1 MMLSVVMAAALAT
14 DPQVVIE
21 LQPEAGVSVTG
32 AQISTYDA
40 RLAQAVVGDLLGRGI
55 PAAIVDNGKAP
66 EATRLA
72 IRLKHHAIPAEWV
85 KKGHGEAFYGYALG
99 IGQSNP
105 DTRTTISCTRMIGT
119 ALRQV
124 GEIPSLYRSFELPGL
139 DQPLLDPALGI
150 HYFKGDEA
158 LVGRKG
164 AALALEVGIVS
175 HRGDSDRLASPI
187 VVAGLSGAIA
197 SGIEECFKPSDEGD
211 DSDAFVSEDIFD
223 E

>member
-1 MMLSVVMAAALAT
+1 MFSVVMVAALAAT
-14 DPQVVIE
+14 PQVVIE
-21 LQPEAGVSVTG
+21 LHPEAGVSASG

-40 RLAQAVVGDLLGRGI
+40 RLAKAVVGDLLGRGI
-55 PAAIVDNGKAP
+55 PSAIIESGRAP

-72 IRLKHHAIPAEWV
+72 IRLNHHAIPADWV
-85 KKGHGEAFYGYALG
+85 KKGHGEAFYGFALG

-119 ALRQV
+119 ALRQA

-150 HYFKGDEA
+150 HYFKGDDG

-164 AALALEVGIVS
+164 AALAVEIGIVS
-175 HRGDSDRLASPI
+175 HSGDSERLASPV

-197 SGIEECFKPSDEGD
+197 SGIEECFNPSDEAD
-211 DSDAFVSEDIFD
+211 DADAFVSEDIFD